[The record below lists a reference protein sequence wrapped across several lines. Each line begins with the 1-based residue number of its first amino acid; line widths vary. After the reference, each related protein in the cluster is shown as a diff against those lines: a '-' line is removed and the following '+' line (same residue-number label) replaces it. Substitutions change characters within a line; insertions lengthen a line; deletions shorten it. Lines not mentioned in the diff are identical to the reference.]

1 MTFANFAGRA
11 ALAAG
16 IVYVLG
22 ASAFAQE
29 ASWKA
34 GRMFVPGALMQDGK
48 PCGSEAGGKCVAGL
62 KPGKHPV
69 VLFLHGCG
77 GPRTPNAFF
86 ALGVIIVAPNS
97 FAQGQKC
104 NENDANAML
113 ALLKSR
119 GQDVAFASKQLREA
133 GYVDTGKL
141 ILAGY
146 SQGGQLAALYPG
158 NEFKARVMVA
168 WTCNHKNPNLVGI
181 KGSGPALAVLGT
193 NDEYYRKVG
202 ISGNCDGAVASRGG
216 PSKSVHIKG
225 GSHEILDHAETK
237 AAVAAFLPEVLK

>member
-1 MTFANFAGRA
+1 MTFRTMAGRA

-16 IVYVLG
+16 LVCVLG

-34 GRMFVPGALMQDGK
+34 GRMFVPSALMQDGK

-69 VLFLHGCG
+69 VLFMHGCG
-77 GPRTPNAFF
+77 GPAVPNAFF
-86 ALGVIIVAPNS
+86 ALGAIIVAPNS

-104 NENDANAML
+104 NVNDGNAML
-113 ALLKSR
+113 ALLKAR
-119 GQDVAFASKQLREA
+119 GQEINYISKLLRESA
-133 GYVDTGKL
+133 YADPDKL
-141 ILAGY
+141 ILAGF
-146 SQGGQLAALYPG
+146 SQGGQISAIYPG
-158 NEFKARVMVA
+158 NEFKARVLIA
-168 WTCNHKNPNLVGI
+168 WTCTHKNPNFNGV
-181 KGSGPALAVLGT
+181 KGSGPLLAVLGT
-193 NDEYYRKVG
+193 NDEYFKKVG
-202 ISGNCDGAVASRGG
+202 ISGNCDSTAAGRGG

-225 GSHEILDHAETK
+225 GGHEILDHPETK

>member
-1 MTFANFAGRA
+1 MTFKSMAARA

-16 IVYVLG
+16 FVCVLG

-29 ASWKA
+29 AAWKA

-77 GPRTPNAFF
+77 GPRTPNVFF
-86 ALGVIIVAPNS
+86 ALGAIIVAPNS
-97 FAQGQKC
+97 FSQGAKC
-104 NENDANAML
+104 NENDMNAMV

-119 GQDVAFASKQLREA
+119 GQEVAFASKQLRESSYA
-133 GYVDTGKL
+133 DPDKL

-146 SQGGQLAALYPG
+146 SQGGQLTAIYPG
-158 NEFKARVMVA
+158 SEFKARVMVA
-168 WTCNHKNPNLVGI
+168 WTCTHKSPQLTGL

-193 NDEYYRKVG
+193 NDEYFRKVG
-202 ISGNCDGAVASRGG
+202 ISGNCDSAVASRGG
-216 PSKSVHIKG
+216 PSKSVLIKG

>member
-1 MTFANFAGRA
+1 MKFGSLALAAAFCSLATFAN
-11 ALAAG
+11 
-16 IVYVLG
+16 
-22 ASAFAQE
+22 AQE
-29 ASWKA
+29 ASWKG
-34 GRMFVPGALMQDGK
+34 GRMFVPAALTTDGK
-48 PCGSEAGGKCVAGL
+48 PCASEAGGKCVAGL

-77 GPRTPNAFF
+77 GPRQPNAFF
-86 ALGVIIVAPNS
+86 ALGAIIVAPNS

-104 NENDANAML
+104 NETDAAGML
-113 ALLKSR
+113 GLLKAR
-119 GQDVAFASKQLREA
+119 GQDVNYASKQLRESSYA
-133 GYVDTGKL
+133 DPEKM

-168 WTCNHKNPNLVGI
+168 WTCNHKNPNLTGV

-193 NDEYYRKVG
+193 NDEYYKKVG
-202 ISGNCDGAVASRGG
+202 ITGNCDSVVGARGG

-237 AAVAAFLPEVLK
+237 AAVAAFIPEVLK